1 MNDPSFG
8 PRAENERV
16 GGGGI
21 TAPKTDGLAIA
32 SMVLGIVSIPTLALC
47 VGFIVGIVGAVLG
60 LVSMS
65 RIKKSGGS
73 LGGRGQAIA
82 GISCSF
88 TTIGLTV
95 LYLVGVLISY
105 LT

>member
-1 MNDPSFG
+1 MAEPNFG
-8 PRAENERV
+8 PRAENERAV
-16 GGGGI
+16 GAGV
-21 TAPKTDGLAIA
+21 TVQKTDGLAIA

-73 LGGRGQAIA
+73 IGGRGQAIA
-82 GISCSF
+82 GVSCSF